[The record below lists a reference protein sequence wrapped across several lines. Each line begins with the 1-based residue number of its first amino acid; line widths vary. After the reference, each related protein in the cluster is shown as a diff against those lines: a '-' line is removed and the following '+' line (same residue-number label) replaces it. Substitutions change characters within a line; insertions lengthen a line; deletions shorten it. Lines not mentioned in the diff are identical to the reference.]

1 MADQIDT
8 EEFQRL
14 LVEAEQYM
22 LRGIPLTQAQSEAIQ
37 ASTKAQGEQAK
48 KIAELNA
55 AFAKLGR
62 GTADLG
68 AAMLSG
74 QKGAQALN
82 GGIDAAAGAL
92 NMITAL
98 IPGMRL
104 LKLAIGATVGIFAF
118 FAKESTKQADALF
131 RSYQDL
137 SRTGQATAGGMT
149 DVFRNMQQFGYGIE
163 ELNKMRAL
171 LQENSQTLASFGG
184 TATAGSQAFAKA
196 AAEIQYS
203 GIGETLRM
211 LGKTPDDINR
221 GVAMFIRSQQTIGVQ
236 NAQIQ
241 GNLAENAAKYVQEL
255 DLLSKLTGHSAEQ
268 LQQQLEQAN
277 AESAFNQVQFELKQ
291 KALAGDQQAADQLVQ
306 NAIVNS
312 TLTGTALKEFQQGI
326 GGDLSAMSK
335 TMMTASGAV
344 AMIGSGSF
352 KASDLLN
359 EYGKGALEV
368 RKAYGGLAKF
378 NATDDFILPAKE
390 RAALESRF
398 GDQSAKA
405 QQERAEFEQ
414 KMQKEQLDK
423 ATGNQVK
430 IETAQI
436 KNTNAL
442 QSFVNLGV
450 LPATTAMKTFAETVN
465 RVLSLFGLGEKKPE
479 PGSISASSDYMKKLI
494 NVESGGKNIANQMG
508 AGGKPTSTA
517 FGLGQMTQG
526 TFEDM
531 ARNAGPSNPLRGK
544 TFEDFKTDTS
554 LQMEALTQFSNA
566 NKQVLEAAEIRPTDA
581 ALYLMHFLGRTGG
594 LQVLQASESDPL
606 SSVVSQQQMNA
617 NKFLQSMS
625 TVGDIKKW
633 ASGKMGTG
641 YRQGGIASGP
651 NSGYQ
656 AMLHGTEAIV
666 PLANGKSIPVEIS
679 GFAENLMQ
687 QNSQMNMQM
696 SKLAQVFDQTST
708 QGMMSLQLDR
718 LDTLVRVMQD
728 QVNVS
733 TKILQQSR

>member
-14 LVEAEQYM
+14 LVEAEEYM
-22 LRGIPLTQAQSEAIQ
+22 RRGIPLTQAQVEAIQ

-55 AFAKLGR
+55 AFVKLGR

-104 LKLAIGATVGIFAF
+104 LKVAIGATVGIFAF

-163 ELNKMRAL
+163 ELNKMTAL
-171 LQENSQTLASFGG
+171 LQENSQALASFGG

-196 AAEIQYS
+196 AAEIQHS

-241 GNLAENAAKYVQEL
+241 GNLATNAAKYVQEL
-255 DLLSKLTGHSAEQ
+255 DLLSKLTGQSAEQ

-359 EYGKGALEV
+359 EYGKGAVEV
-368 RKAYGGLAKF
+368 RKMYGGLAKF

-414 KMQKEQLDK
+414 KMQKEQLDG
-423 ATGNQVK
+423 ATSNQVK

-450 LPATTAMKTFAETVN
+450 NPATAAMKTFAETVN

-479 PGSISASSDYMKKLI
+479 PGLVSADSDYMKKLI

-517 FGLGQMTQG
+517 FGLGQMTQP

-544 TFEDFKTDTS
+544 TFEDFKADTS

-566 NKQVLEAAEIRPTDA
+566 NKQVLEAAKIKPTDA
-581 ALYLMHFLGRTGG
+581 ALYLMHFLGQTGG